1 MMSERTFLSIGD
13 VLNLLKSDFPDITI
27 SKIRFLESQ
36 GLLDPERTPSGYR
49 KFYEDDVDK
58 LRWILRQ
65 QRENFLP
72 LKVIKGKLH
81 GVPEEVNDKVIQPR
95 LDFTGSATDT
105 VASQSGVLVDES
117 RDETLAVRTIKEQVT
132 EPSFKSPKEPYASL
146 TRQNGPLLAPRN
158 SQQDSKLE
166 TSRNMEFSA
175 IEQERKTV
183 AEAEVHASTAR
194 QSVIVNPTKHATKVV
209 DIAGDTDIPSPAT
222 ADRDGH
228 AVTRED
234 RNLPIS
240 TPVGNTATVSNTAP
254 ASRSGPAGNTATVS
268 KTATVS
274 NSGPE
279 GNTAPVSNSGPAG
292 NTATVSNTAPVS
304 NSGPAGNTAPKKPP
318 QTTQDLRQAREAL
331 GLATPP
337 AGKDA
342 SESRQALG
350 LTGPP
355 TSKDLSHSG
364 QADDPNPTTKANM
377 QDNIS
382 RQGLGISPDKGEIEQ
397 TKSSQSAA
405 DDPEEDVNLTLSEL
419 ANAAGLHSSA
429 IEELMQYG
437 LISGSV
443 VAGTTFFT
451 QDALTVA
458 RLAAGFSKYGI
469 DPRHIRIYKL
479 AAERE
484 VGLFE
489 QVVVPILKQRNPDAK
504 RQARQSLVE
513 LSRLGQQMR
522 TAMVR
527 AVLNSLDKG

>member
-81 GVPEEVNDKVIQPR
+81 GVPEEVSDKVIQPR

-105 VASQSGVLVDES
+105 VASQSGVSVDES

-194 QSVIVNPTKHATKVV
+194 QSVIVNPTKDATKVV

-240 TPVGNTATVSNTAP
+240 TPVSNTAP
-254 ASRSGPAGNTATVS
+254 ASRSGPAG
-268 KTATVS
+268 
-274 NSGPE
+274 
-279 GNTAPVSNSGPAG
+279 
-292 NTATVSNTAPVS
+292 NTAPVS

-397 TKSSQSAA
+397 TKSSQSVA

>member
-292 NTATVSNTAPVS
+292 NTA
-304 NSGPAGNTAPKKPP
+304 PKKPP